1 MKGEKVYIIV
11 LNYKNYKDTLMCLES
26 LLELKYN
33 DFSIIVIDNAS
44 NDGSSEKIMQW
55 IQNYSN
61 NISIEFIESKFNL
74 GYAGGNNIGIRKAL
88 QDEEMKYV
96 WVLNNDTIV
105 NKEALAELVMKM
117 NSDIRIGICG
127 SKLIYNWDRNQI
139 QGYGGW
145 YNKFFGMGGTVK
157 DEKKISEIDYVI
169 GASMFFRRKVF
180 ETTGLFSEDYFLYFE
195 ELDFSQRIK
204 GKFKMACAINSI
216 VFHKEGAS
224 IGSNGR
230 KPQEKSM
237 LSDYYLIRNRI
248 LFTKK
253 YCPLYLPTV
262 YIGLIYAIFNR
273 LRRKQFNR
281 VPMIIKLMLG
291 IKDNKFERY

>member
-33 DFSIIVIDNAS
+33 NFSIIVIDNAS

-105 NKEALAELVMKM
+105 NKEALAELVMEM
-117 NSDIRIGICG
+117 NSDIHIGICG

-145 YNKFFGMGGTVK
+145 YHKFFGMGGTVK